1 MSHEANTHHMCC
13 ECINWEMGDTWQTN
27 QNDSPGQPI
36 VISEG
41 WCCSPERKRPK
52 AKWSHCPACQHFD
65 AAPRM
70 GFIMCGRGDITADVM
85 NEVFKKIEELLK
97 D

>member
-1 MSHEANTHHMCC
+1 MSHGTNTHRMCC
-13 ECINWEMGDTWQTN
+13 ECINFEMGDTWQTN
-27 QNDSPGQPI
+27 QNDSPGQPV

-52 AKWSHCPACQHFD
+52 AKWSHCQACQHFD

-85 NEVFKKIEELLK
+85 NEVFKKIEEL
-97 D
+97 

>member
-1 MSHEANTHHMCC
+1 MSHGTNTNRICC
-13 ECINWEMGDTWQTN
+13 ECINWEMGDTCQTN
-27 QNDSPGQPI
+27 QNDRPGQPV

-52 AKWSHCPACQHFD
+52 PKWSHCPACLHFD
-65 AAPRM
+65 AAPRT
-70 GFIMCGRGDITADVM
+70 GIIICGRGDITADVM
-85 NEVFKKIEELLK
+85 NEVFRKTEELLK